1 MSDKPEE
8 LETDEDYVPLLDDP
22 DVVEILAFAATG
34 LTDIFT
40 NVPEEDL
47 DNTTVVINA
56 GKISDCLELLLM
68 YAECYEGLDVD
79 ELTASSL
86 LDRSIG
92 SYNYGSDALH

>member
-1 MSDKPEE
+1 MS
-8 LETDEDYVPLLDDP
+8 VVRRS
-22 DVVEILAFAATG
+22 DVMEILAFAATG

-56 GKISDCLELLLM
+56 GKIADCLELLLM
-68 YAECYEGLDVD
+68 YAECYEDLSVD
-79 ELTASSL
+79 ELTESSL

-92 SYNYGSDALH
+92 VITTAAVHSLRDK